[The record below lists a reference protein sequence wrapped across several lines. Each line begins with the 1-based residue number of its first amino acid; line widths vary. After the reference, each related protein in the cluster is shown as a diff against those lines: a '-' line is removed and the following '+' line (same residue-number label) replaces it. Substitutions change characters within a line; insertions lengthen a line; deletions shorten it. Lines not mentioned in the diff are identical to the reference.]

1 MIEVQVLCACLERK
15 DFSFLRLNDIDEKY
29 FPNYREEY
37 KFIEDHVNKFGNVPD
52 KATFI
57 DKFREFTF
65 EEVYETT
72 NYLIDK
78 IREEYIFNISAQML
92 NDIAAKLKKGVDSR
106 EVVSYMTS
114 KIPELQKQLT
124 FEATD
129 LIHDFES
136 RYQKYEERSENPE
149 KAFFKFGI
157 PELDAV
163 TGGIDRNEDLG
174 VISASTGQGKSW
186 WAIFIGLSVA
196 KQGYKVGYYAGEM
209 SKDLVG
215 WRIDTMH
222 SHISNFALTRGNKY
236 IKEDYRHA
244 LEDLRKNTPG
254 HFYCATPEDFGDAP
268 TVAKLG
274 AFIEKYNLDMLIVD
288 QLSLVKDSGPL
299 KKRDEAYANISKDMK
314 LLQVRKR
321 IPIYEVSQLNR
332 GANAKDVVDPGTEH
346 MAGSNRISEDATIAL
361 SIKQKQ
367 PNVLEIRIMKGRN
380 VPTGS
385 KLTYNWNIDTFDL
398 VYVKTEDDV
407 YTQFLKQQE
416 KKGVKQEP
424 QPTEKEVYKDNYE
437 GADPF

>member
-1 MIEVQVLCACLERK
+1 MIEVQVLCACLDRK
-15 DFSFLRLNDIDEKY
+15 DFSFLRLNDIDEQY
-29 FPNYREEY
+29 FPNYKEEY
-37 KFIEDHVNKFGNVPD
+37 KFIENHVNKFGNVPD

-72 NYLIDK
+72 NYLVDK
-78 IREEYIFNISAQML
+78 IREEHIFNISAQML
-92 NDIAAKLKKGVDSR
+92 NDVAKKLKNGEDSR
-106 EVVSYMTS
+106 EVASYMIS
-114 KIPELQKQLT
+114 KIPDLQKKLN

-129 LIHDFES
+129 LIHNFES
-136 RYQKYEERSENPE
+136 RYQKYEERSLNPE

-222 SHISNFALTRGNKY
+222 SHISNFALTRGNIH
-236 IKEDYRHA
+236 IKDDYKHA
-244 LEDLRKNTPG
+244 LEDLRKNTTG
-254 HFYCATPEDFGDAP
+254 QFWCATPEDFGDAP

-288 QLSLVKDSGPL
+288 QLSLVKDSGPM

-332 GANAKDVVDPGTEH
+332 GASAKDVVDPGTEH
-346 MAGSNRISEDATIAL
+346 MAGSNRISEDATLAL

-367 PNVLEIRIMKGRN
+367 PNTLEIRIMKGRN
-380 VPTGS
+380 VPAGS
-385 KLTYNWNIDTFDL
+385 KLTYNWNIDTFNL

-407 YTQFLKQQE
+407 YTEHLKKLE
-416 KKGVKQEP
+416 KKGIKQDP

-437 GADPF
+437 GTDPF